1 MRKTIVTSE
10 VIVLGRQGEDGANK
24 VLFPVRGW
32 KELYGDGQFV
42 VTALR
47 PDENDPYPVT
57 THIYEEDDPNVTR
70 CGVFVE
76 WIVGS
81 ADVEIPG
88 RGKVELAYYTSDDV
102 RVKSVVYHTVIYD
115 SLGQNSLTPPEPWES
130 WVDDVR
136 EAGADAIQAAED
148 AAASAEG
155 AAQSADDARDAAD
168 DAERYAE
175 SAATAVSTAF
185 GQITATATTLSPGS
199 SATAS
204 FNPSTKVM
212 HFGIP
217 KGDPGS
223 GGGGDLFVA
232 EFGINVEHPTT
243 LAEIRAAVAAGKV
256 VYAKYDSAGYYAPL
270 AFVNENG
277 ATFITYGPERDLP
290 LDYSEMCVMV
300 CDSYNGWTI
309 HILNVGDNAFVAVKD
324 STTFGQVYAAYNAG
338 KTIFAKDAT
347 NNRLYVLVEY
357 VHNNYVNRFTFTG
370 AKGSWDWGPAIGEL
384 ILEEGDG
391 WTAGGDTLLEKKGV
405 ISVGNYEYEVQRKAL
420 AITENGVTT
429 TYYVADITTSLVH

>member
-57 THIYEEDDPNVTR
+57 THIYEEDDDSPVTR
-70 CGVFVE
+70 RGVFVE

-88 RGKVELAYYTSDDV
+88 RGKVELAYYTSDNV

-115 SLGQNSLTPPEPWES
+115 ALGQNSLTPPEPWES
-130 WVDDVR
+130 WVEDVR

-148 AAASAEG
+148 AE
-155 AAQSADDARDAAD
+155 DARDDAKDYRDEAQEYAS
-168 DAERYAE
+168 DAEGYKNDAQT
-175 SAATAVSTAF
+175 AAQNAQGAVSTAF

-199 SATAS
+199 SATAA

-217 KGDPGS
+217 KGDTGDDGAIFWATIGTTTHAEVGGAFNS
-223 GGGGDLFVA
+223 GAMVFAKDNSGCIYMLVNHYVGMHDVFKFVCPVVDNATSFLMVANLDENNQWETDTGDGGDIFWA
-232 EFGINVEHPTT
+232 EFGVT
-243 LAEIRAAVAAGKV
+243 LYDDVRAAITAGKFV
-256 VYAKYDSAGYYAPL
+256 VAKYG
-270 AFVNENG
+270 NK
-277 ATFITYGPERDLP
+277 
-290 LDYSEMCVMV
+290 
-300 CDSYNGWTI
+300 
-309 HILNVGDNAFVAVKD
+309 VG
-324 STTFGQVYAAYNAG
+324 
-338 KTIFAKDAT
+338 
-347 NNRLYVLVEY
+347 VLVESPTS
-357 VHNNYVNRFTFTG
+357 FITFVCLMS
-370 AKGSWDWGPAIGEL
+370 AHVYF
-384 ILEEGDG
+384 
-391 WTAGGDTLLEKKGV
+391 WTLASMDTWTETEATYEKRGK
-405 ISVGNYEYEVQRKAL
+405 ITVGNTTYTPTRKAL

-429 TYYVADITTSLVH
+429 TYYVADITNT

>member
-10 VIVLGRQGEDGANK
+10 VIVLGRQGEDQANK

-57 THIYEEDDPNVTR
+57 THIYEEDDDSSVTR

-76 WIVGS
+76 WIVGA

-115 SLGQNSLTPPEPWES
+115 ALGQNSLTPPEPWES

-155 AAQSADDARDAAD
+155 ASQAADDASDSADDARQAA
-168 DAERYAE
+168 EE
-175 SAATAVSTAF
+175 AAGAVSTAF
-185 GQITATATTLSPGS
+185 SQITATATTLSPGS
-199 SATAS
+199 PATAS

-212 HFGIP
+212 SFGIP
-217 KGDPGS
+217 RGQDGS
-223 GGGGDLFVA
+223 GSGDGEVKVLVATEEDTSIGFSAEDADYLFNHDNYDPAHSAGFVKPTVIYVPSYIFNANEYALVFVVTSASYANNGNLTLGAEAVLYDGTTRFFHMALYGQRLSGLSGDSVSGGITEITLLSADD
-232 EFGINVEHPTT
+232 ITT
-243 LAEIRAAVAAGKV
+243 VIDTMHTMTDAWIPSAKAVKTKLAEK
-256 VYAKYDSAGYYAPL
+256 
-270 AFVNENG
+270 E
-277 ATFITYGPERDLP
+277 
-290 LDYSEMCVMV
+290 
-300 CDSYNGWTI
+300 
-309 HILNVGDNAFVAVKD
+309 NVGKI
-324 STTFGQVYAAYNAG
+324 
-338 KTIFAKDAT
+338 K
-347 NNRLYVLVEY
+347 
-357 VHNNYVNRFTFTG
+357 
-370 AKGSWDWGPAIGEL
+370 
-384 ILEEGDG
+384 
-391 WTAGGDTLLEKKGV
+391 
-405 ISVGNYEYEVQRKAL
+405 ISNTQYSVQRKAL
-420 AITENGVTT
+420 TITENGVTI
-429 TYYVADITTSLVH
+429 TYYVADITNT

>member
-10 VIVLGRQGEDGANK
+10 VIVLGRQGEDQANK

-42 VTALR
+42 VTVQR
-47 PDENDPYPVT
+47 PDENDPYPVSST
-57 THIYEEDDPNVTR
+57 LV
-70 CGVFVE
+70 GMFVE

-155 AAQSADDARDAAD
+155 AAQSADDAEQYAD
-168 DAERYAE
+168 DARE
-175 SAATAVSTAF
+175 SAENAAAAVSTAF

-212 HFGIP
+212 SFGIP
-217 KGDPGS
+217 RGQD
-223 GGGGDLFVA
+223 GGGGGGGEDNVFWATIGTTTHA
-232 EFGINVEHPTT
+232 EVGGAFG
-243 LAEIRAAVAAGKV
+243 AGKV
-256 VYAKYDSAGYYAPL
+256 VL
-270 AFVNENG
+270 
-277 ATFITYGPERDLP
+277 
-290 LDYSEMCVMV
+290 
-300 CDSYNGWTI
+300 
-309 HILNVGDNAFVAVKD
+309 
-324 STTFGQVYAAYNAG
+324 
-338 KTIFAKDAT
+338 AKDESGENVVVYMLVSHTIDMYHDVFKFVCPMVDYVTPSLLIAT
-347 NNRLYVLVEY
+347 LNEDNQWDVSSQYLERQGLIRI
-357 VHNNYVNRFTFTG
+357 NYSDYIVARVPLT
-370 AKGSWDWGPAIGEL
+370 
-384 ILEEGDG
+384 
-391 WTAGGDTLLEKKGV
+391 
-405 ISVGNYEYEVQRKAL
+405 
-420 AITENGVTT
+420 ITENGVTT
-429 TYYVADITTSLVH
+429 TYYVADITDQEV

>member
-47 PDENDPYPVT
+47 PDENDPYPIT
-57 THIYEEDDPNVTR
+57 THIYEENDGLPIAR
-70 CGVFVE
+70 RGVFVE

-115 SLGQNSLTPPEPWES
+115 SLGQNSLTPPEPWKS

-148 AAASAEG
+148 A
-155 AAQSADDARDAAD
+155 
-168 DAERYAE
+168 E
-175 SAATAVSTAF
+175 SAATRAEDAADLAEDYADAAEEAAQNAQGAVSTAF

-204 FNPSTKVM
+204 FDPSTKVM

-223 GGGGDLFVA
+223 GGGTSDYDDLDNRPKINSVTLTGDKSSADLSL
-232 EFGINVEHPTT
+232 ESRGKITIGTT
-243 LAEIRAAVAAGKV
+243 
-256 VYAKYDSAGYYAPL
+256 
-270 AFVNENG
+270 
-277 ATFITYGPERDLP
+277 
-290 LDYSEMCVMV
+290 
-300 CDSYNGWTI
+300 
-309 HILNVGDNAFVAVKD
+309 
-324 STTFGQVYAAYNAG
+324 
-338 KTIFAKDAT
+338 
-347 NNRLYVLVEY
+347 EY
-357 VHNNYVNRFTFTG
+357 TVT
-370 AKGSWDWGPAIGEL
+370 
-384 ILEEGDG
+384 
-391 WTAGGDTLLEKKGV
+391 
-405 ISVGNYEYEVQRKAL
+405 RKAL

-429 TYYVADITTSLVH
+429 TYYVADIT

>member
-10 VIVLGRQGEDGANK
+10 VIVLGRQGEDQANK

-70 CGVFVE
+70 RGVFVE
-76 WIVGS
+76 WIVDS

-155 AAQSADDARDAAD
+155 AAQSADDAQESADNAEQYANSARDSAELAEDYAD
-168 DAERYAE
+168 DARESAE
-175 SAATAVSTAF
+175 NAATAVSTAF
-185 GQITATATTLSPGS
+185 GQITATATTLSPDS
-199 SATAS
+199 PATAS
-204 FNPSTKVM
+204 FDPSTKVM

-217 KGDPGS
+217 KGDT
-223 GGGGDLFVA
+223 GDDGAIFWA
-232 EFGINVEHPTT
+232 EFGVT
-243 LAEIRAAVAAGKV
+243 LYDDVRAA
-256 VYAKYDSAGYYAPL
+256 
-270 AFVNENG
+270 
-277 ATFITYGPERDLP
+277 I
-290 LDYSEMCVMV
+290 
-300 CDSYNGWTI
+300 
-309 HILNVGDNAFVAVKD
+309 
-324 STTFGQVYAAYNAG
+324 NAG
-338 KTIFAKDAT
+338 KYVVAKYG
-347 NNRLYVLVEY
+347 NKVGVLVESPTS
-357 VHNNYVNRFTFTG
+357 FITFVCLMSAHVYFWALASMDT
-370 AKGSWDWGPAIGEL
+370 
-384 ILEEGDG
+384 
-391 WTAGGDTLLEKKGV
+391 WTESEATYERRGQIT
-405 ISVGNYEYEVQRKAL
+405 VGNTTYTPTRKAL

-429 TYYVADITTSLVH
+429 TYYVADITNT

>member
-10 VIVLGRQGEDGANK
+10 VIVLGRQGEDQANK

-57 THIYEEDDPNVTR
+57 THIYEENDGSPIAR
-70 CGVFVE
+70 RGVFVE

-115 SLGQNSLTPPEPWES
+115 ALGQNSLTPPEPWES
-130 WVDDVR
+130 WVDDVL

-148 AAASAEG
+148 AAEDAQRAE
-155 AAQSADDARDAAD
+155 DAAD
-168 DAERYAE
+168 LAEDYADAAE
-175 SAATAVSTAF
+175 GAVSTAF

-204 FNPSTKVM
+204 FDPSTKVM
-212 HFGIP
+212 SFGIP
-217 KGDPGS
+217 RGQD
-223 GGGGDLFVA
+223 GGGGGGGGTTVETVYIAD
-232 EFGINVEHPTT
+232 EWEYTGSNVW
-243 LAEIRAAVAAGKV
+243 V
-256 VYAKYDSAGYYAPL
+256 
-270 AFVNENG
+270 
-277 ATFITYGPERDLP
+277 
-290 LDYSEMCVMV
+290 
-300 CDSYNGWTI
+300 
-309 HILNVGDNAFVAVKD
+309 NVGYTGRCNLEEIVRKSTDEGIDRVKFCYFKNDPNEGEETTYYCDGFIQYASD
-324 STTFGQVYAAYNAG
+324 SNVVIDSFLIVGMTVSSHFT
-338 KTIFAKDAT
+338 
-347 NNRLYVLVEY
+347 VE
-357 VHNNYVNRFTFTG
+357 FTG
-370 AKGSWDWGPAIGEL
+370 
-384 ILEEGDG
+384 
-391 WTAGGDTLLEKKGV
+391 DTSVVVSRVDTPLEKRGTIGV
-405 ISVGNYEYEVQRKAL
+405 GSLNYAVQRKPL

-429 TYYVADITTSLVH
+429 TYYVADITNT

>member
-70 CGVFVE
+70 HGVFVE

-88 RGKVELAYYTSDDV
+88 RGKVELAYYTSDNV

-115 SLGQNSLTPPEPWES
+115 ALGQNSLTPPEPWQN

-155 AAQSADDARDAAD
+155 AAQAADDARDAAG

-175 SAATAVSTAF
+175 SAATAVSGAF
-185 GQITATATTLSPGS
+185 SQITATATTLSPGS

-212 HFGIP
+212 SFGIP
-217 KGDPGS
+217 RGQD
-223 GGGGDLFVA
+223 GGGG
-232 EFGINVEHPTT
+232 GHRNHHPC
-243 LAEIRAAVAAGKV
+243 R
-256 VYAKYDSAGYYAPL
+256 
-270 AFVNENG
+270 
-277 ATFITYGPERDLP
+277 
-290 LDYSEMCVMV
+290 
-300 CDSYNGWTI
+300 GW
-309 HILNVGDNAFVAVKD
+309 
-324 STTFGQVYAAYNAG
+324 
-338 KTIFAKDAT
+338 
-347 NNRLYVLVEY
+347 
-357 VHNNYVNRFTFTG
+357 
-370 AKGSWDWGPAIGEL
+370 WGVWRGE
-384 ILEEGDG
+384 
-391 WTAGGDTLLEKKGV
+391 GGL
-405 ISVGNYEYEVQRKAL
+405 SHRRKWRK
-420 AITENGVTT
+420 
-429 TYYVADITTSLVH
+429 

>member
-70 CGVFVE
+70 RGVFVE

-88 RGKVELAYYTSDDV
+88 RGKVELAYYTSDNV
-102 RVKSVVYHTVIYD
+102 RVKSVVYHTVIYGA
-115 SLGQNSLTPPEPWES
+115 LGQNSLTPPEPWES

-155 AAQSADDARDAAD
+155 AAQAADDARDAAD
-168 DAERYAE
+168 DASDAAE
-175 SAATAVSTAF
+175 NAAAAVSTAF
-185 GQITATATTLSPGS
+185 GQITATATTLSPDS
-199 SATAS
+199 PATAS

-212 HFGIP
+212 SFGIP
-217 KGDPGS
+217 RGQD
-223 GGGGDLFVA
+223 GGGGGGGGGEDNVFWATVGTTTHA
-232 EFGINVEHPTT
+232 EVG
-243 LAEIRAAVAAGKV
+243 G
-256 VYAKYDSAGYYAPL
+256 
-270 AFVNENG
+270 AF
-277 ATFITYGPERDLP
+277 
-290 LDYSEMCVMV
+290 
-300 CDSYNGWTI
+300 
-309 HILNVGDNAFVAVKD
+309 
-324 STTFGQVYAAYNAG
+324 NAG
-338 KTIFAKDAT
+338 KMAFAKDENGNVYMLVSHYIDMYHDVFKFVCPMVDYVT
-347 NNRLYVLVEY
+347 PFLMVETLNENNQWDTSSQYLEREGRIRI
-357 VHNNYVNRFTFTG
+357 NYSDYIVSRV
-370 AKGSWDWGPAIGEL
+370 P
-384 ILEEGDG
+384 
-391 WTAGGDTLLEKKGV
+391 
-405 ISVGNYEYEVQRKAL
+405 L

-429 TYYVADITTSLVH
+429 TYYVADITDQEV

>member
-32 KELYGDGQFV
+32 KELYGEGQFV

-57 THIYEEDDPNVTR
+57 THIYEESDPNPVVSR
-70 CGVFVE
+70 RGVFVE

-115 SLGQNSLTPPEPWES
+115 ALGQNSLTPPEPWKS
-130 WVDDVR
+130 WVEDVR

-148 AAASAEG
+148 AEG
-155 AAQSADDARDAAD
+155 AATRAEDAAD
-168 DAERYAE
+168 LAEDYADAAE
-175 SAATAVSTAF
+175 EAAQNAQGAVSTAF
-185 GQITATATTLSPGS
+185 GEITATATTLSPGS

-204 FNPSTKVM
+204 FDPSTKVM
-212 HFGIP
+212 NFGIP

-223 GGGGDLFVA
+223 GGGTSDYDDLDNRPK
-232 EFGINVEHPTT
+232 INSVTLTGNKSSADLSLESRGKITIGTT
-243 LAEIRAAVAAGKV
+243 
-256 VYAKYDSAGYYAPL
+256 
-270 AFVNENG
+270 
-277 ATFITYGPERDLP
+277 
-290 LDYSEMCVMV
+290 
-300 CDSYNGWTI
+300 
-309 HILNVGDNAFVAVKD
+309 
-324 STTFGQVYAAYNAG
+324 
-338 KTIFAKDAT
+338 
-347 NNRLYVLVEY
+347 EY
-357 VHNNYVNRFTFTG
+357 TVT
-370 AKGSWDWGPAIGEL
+370 
-384 ILEEGDG
+384 
-391 WTAGGDTLLEKKGV
+391 
-405 ISVGNYEYEVQRKAL
+405 RKAL

-429 TYYVADITTSLVH
+429 TYYVADIT

>member
-24 VLFPVRGW
+24 ILFPVRGW

-42 VTALR
+42 VTVQR
-47 PDENDPYPVT
+47 PDENDPYPVSST
-57 THIYEEDDPNVTR
+57 LV
-70 CGVFVE
+70 GMFVE

-115 SLGQNSLTPPEPWES
+115 ALGQNSLTPPEPWQN
-130 WVDDVR
+130 WVDQVR

-155 AAQSADDARDAAD
+155 AAQAADDAREAAD

-175 SAATAVSTAF
+175 SAATAVSGAF
-185 GQITATATTLSPGS
+185 SLITATATTLSPDS
-199 SATAS
+199 PATAS

-212 HFGIP
+212 SFGIP

-223 GGGGDLFVA
+223 GGGG
-232 EFGINVEHPTT
+232 
-243 LAEIRAAVAAGKV
+243 
-256 VYAKYDSAGYYAPL
+256 
-270 AFVNENG
+270 
-277 ATFITYGPERDLP
+277 
-290 LDYSEMCVMV
+290 
-300 CDSYNGWTI
+300 
-309 HILNVGDNAFVAVKD
+309 GDDIFVAVKD
-324 STTFGQVYAAYNAG
+324 TTTFSEVYAAYIAG

-347 NNRLYVLVEY
+347 YNRIYVLVEY

-391 WTAGGDTLLEKKGV
+391 WSVGGDTLLEKKGV

-429 TYYVADITTSLVH
+429 TYYVADITTNAVH